1 MPLAM
6 LIVSSGTAVKQAFLW
21 GLSALAGGFLLLNV
35 AVRPTP
41 IALVLLAAGG
51 LFLAFLNAK
60 YARLYDVKAD
70 RDRVYVSNHYRALAF
85 PLADFEA
92 VSPVHGHMA
101 RLLPFAFS
109 SPPYFCLALK
119 DAGRYVFLEM
129 SYAAFWTLFT
139 GNPDAHAQKI
149 TQRITTNRVMPSASN

>member
-1 MPLAM
+1 M
-6 LIVSSGTAVKQAFLW
+6 LVVSSGTAVKQGFLW
-21 GLSALAGGFLLLNV
+21 GVSALAGGFLLLNL
-35 AVRPTP
+35 AIRPAP
-41 IALVLLAAGG
+41 LALGLLAAGG

-70 RDRVYVSNHYRALAF
+70 GDRVYVSNLYRALAF

-92 VSPVHGHMA
+92 VSPVHGRTA

-119 DAGRYVFLEM
+119 GAGRYVFLDM

-149 TQRITTNRVMPSASN
+149 AQRITANGEMLSASN